1 MENLYNTSEGMK
13 FDDYLESIRKEITSD
28 KYLENGTDESGW
40 SVYFGDEEK
49 ATDFIV
55 PENEEQYY
63 SNEYYRIDFTNM
75 GIPIYMRKSGFVPS
89 NYYST
94 WNLKTLFYLRNP
106 RDDSIVTLRNMEMN
120 PYMPNRRNPV
130 LVQMWFKEMEGK
142 VYTFCL
148 YHVSDYNYM
157 LNVVLLEGNKVNRV
171 RTDILSPQR
180 HFVLTEG
187 EKFVY

>member
-1 MENLYNTSEGMK
+1 
-13 FDDYLESIRKEITSD
+13 
-28 KYLENGTDESGW
+28 
-40 SVYFGDEEK
+40 
-49 ATDFIV
+49 
-55 PENEEQYY
+55 
-63 SNEYYRIDFTNM
+63 
-75 GIPIYMRKSGFVPS
+75 
-89 NYYST
+89 
-94 WNLKTLFYLRNP
+94 
-106 RDDSIVTLRNMEMN
+106 
-120 PYMPNRRNPV
+120 MPNRRNPV